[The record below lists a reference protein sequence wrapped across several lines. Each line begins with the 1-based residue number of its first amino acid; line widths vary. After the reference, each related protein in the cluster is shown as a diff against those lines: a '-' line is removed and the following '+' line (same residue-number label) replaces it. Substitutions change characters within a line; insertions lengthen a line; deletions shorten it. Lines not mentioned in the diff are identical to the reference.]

1 MEILNDPHREDRLH
15 NYSCSL
21 HRRLWNVASRQ
32 QRCVW
37 LSLDR
42 PGRRRSGM
50 ADGTIP
56 GACAILYWYRC
67 WHLRRH
73 ATPTFPTC
81 TAIYGCILFFGMGK
95 KSVGGQRIFN
105 IETPGFLAEANAQK
119 ETNLHNLVIGETSVN
134 KLVFGKLLGP
144 GLATFLTIIP
154 IAYQR
159 SASFNRLLNHFA
171 VPIPRPHHT
180 LAILAMVLLIE
191 TSTASNRG
199 EITEFAITSLVFTSL
214 VFFLLLNPLNKQTFR
229 RRPAQKIVV
238 KAVIQH
244 AHRNAA

>member
-1 MEILNDPHREDRLH
+1 MGEEI
-15 NYSCSL
+15 S
-21 HRRLWNVASRQ
+21 W
-32 QRCVW
+32 
-37 LSLDR
+37 
-42 PGRRRSGM
+42 
-50 ADGTIP
+50 
-56 GACAILYWYRC
+56 
-67 WHLRRH
+67 
-73 ATPTFPTC
+73 
-81 TAIYGCILFFGMGK
+81 
-95 KSVGGQRIFN
+95 GQRIFN

-134 KLVFGKLLGP
+134 KLVFGKLLGL
-144 GLATFLTIIP
+144 GLATFLTVIP

-159 SASFNRLLNHFA
+159 STSFNRLLNHFA

-180 LAILAMVLLIE
+180 LAILAMVLMIE
-191 TSTASNRG
+191 TSTASKRG
-199 EITEFAITSLVFTSL
+199 EITEFSITSL

>member
-1 MEILNDPHREDRLH
+1 MEILNDPNREDRLH

-32 QRCVW
+32 QRCAW

-81 TAIYGCILFFGMGK
+81 TAIYGCILFFGMGEEI
-95 KSVGGQRIFN
+95 SWGQRIFN
-105 IETPGFLAEANAQK
+105 IETHGFLAEANA
-119 ETNLHNLVIGETSVN
+119 
-134 KLVFGKLLGP
+134 
-144 GLATFLTIIP
+144 
-154 IAYQR
+154 
-159 SASFNRLLNHFA
+159 
-171 VPIPRPHHT
+171 
-180 LAILAMVLLIE
+180 
-191 TSTASNRG
+191 
-199 EITEFAITSLVFTSL
+199 L